1 MADFKRKW
9 GTMHR
14 RRWNNEAL
22 EGPMLHASEMQRR
35 ADGDLPARRTL
46 LEFARY
52 REQIGP
58 RCHFGVMLQ
67 ISYIYILILIFIL
80 I

>member
-1 MADFKRKW
+1 MADSKRKW

-14 RRWNNEAL
+14 CRWNNEAL
-22 EGPMLHASEMQRR
+22 EGSMLHASEMQRR
-35 ADGDLPARRTL
+35 ADRRDGHCWSLPD
-46 LEFARY
+46 RY

-67 ISYIYILILIFIL
+67 ISYIHILILIFI
-80 I
+80 